1 MEFSRFLHLSQNI
14 ISLFTLRCAAEL
26 KISDCIHEY
35 DRQAIPLKELAR
47 AIPIAPEKAPMLGQV
62 MRLLVQQGVFAQSEE
77 GYMLTPVSELMLSQ
91 GSDMGA
97 FICFVTE
104 PENCNTLSQMGNWFK
119 SSGAGSLYQMKHEG
133 QSLWEST
140 KEKKE
145 FGNLFNDA
153 MACHSR
159 KLMKDVVASCPQLFD
174 GLKSL
179 VDVGG
184 GTGTT
189 VKVIAE
195 TFPELRCT
203 VFDLPH
209 VISNALKSELFN
221 AMGGNMF
228 EKIPAADAIMLKH
241 ILHDWPD
248 DDCIKILERCREAI
262 SPVEVGGKVIIV
274 ELTTDLE
281 THDQMA
287 IETTL
292 CFDINMLT
300 VFGSKERSRQE
311 WHNVFQAAGF
321 VNYKVHTVGI
331 YSIYEL
337 YP

>member
-1 MEFSRFLHLSQNI
+1 MELSRFINLSL
-14 ISLFTLRCAAEL
+14 SAYTPFALKCAAEL
-26 KISDCIHEY
+26 KISDHIHAY
-35 DRQAIPLKELAR
+35 DQHAMPLKELAR
-47 AIPIAPEKAPMLGQV
+47 SIPVAPEKEPMLGQV
-62 MRLLVQQGVFAQSEE
+62 MRLLVHQGVFAQSEE
-77 GYMLTPVSELMLSQ
+77 GYMLTPVSELMLSK

-97 FICFVTE
+97 YICFHIHPQLV
-104 PENCNTLSQMGNWFK
+104 NAFSIMSNWLK
-119 SSGAGSLYQMKHEG
+119 SSDLGTIYQMKHEG
-133 QSLWEST
+133 KSPWEST
-140 KEKKE
+140 KENPE
-145 FGNLFNDA
+145 FGNLFNEA
-153 MACHSR
+153 MASHSR

-209 VISNALKSELFN
+209 VISNALKCELFD
-221 AMGGNMF
+221 AVGGNMF
-228 EKIPAADAIMLKH
+228 EKIPAADAVMLKN

-262 SPVEVGGKVIIV
+262 LPVKAGCKVIIV
-274 ELTTDLE
+274 ELTVDLE

-292 CFDINMLT
+292 CFDLGMLMS
-300 VFGSKERSRQE
+300 FAAKERSKQE

-321 VNYKVHTVGI
+321 VNYEVHTVGV

-337 YP
+337 FP

>member
-1 MEFSRFLHLSQNI
+1 
-14 ISLFTLRCAAEL
+14 
-26 KISDCIHEY
+26 
-35 DRQAIPLKELAR
+35 
-47 AIPIAPEKAPMLGQV
+47 MLGQV
-62 MRLLVQQGVFAQSEE
+62 MRLLVQQGVFAQSDE
-77 GYMLTPVSELMLSQ
+77 GYMLSPVSELMLSK

-97 FICFVTE
+97 YIGFQIHPQLVNAF
-104 PENCNTLSQMGNWFK
+104 SIM
-119 SSGAGSLYQMKHEG
+119 S
-133 QSLWEST
+133 
-140 KEKKE
+140 
-145 FGNLFNDA
+145 NLFNEA
-153 MACHSR
+153 MASHSR

-174 GLKSL
+174 GMKSL

-195 TFPELRCT
+195 TFPELKCT

-209 VISNALKSELFN
+209 VISNALKCELFD
-221 AMGGNMF
+221 AVGGNMF
-228 EKIPAADAIMLKH
+228 EKIPAADAVMLKN

-262 SPVEVGGKVIIV
+262 SPVEAGGKVIIV
-274 ELTTDLE
+274 ELTIDLE

-292 CFDINMLT
+292 CFDLGMLMA
-300 VFGSKERSRQE
+300 FAAKERSKQE

-321 VNYKVHTVGI
+321 VNYKVYTVGV

-337 YP
+337 FP